1 MFENALFAII
11 SHFKGVN
18 IPFVFGLRRCF
29 SATPFII
36 YIYIYFLMI
45 ASNSSRLASIS

>member
-18 IPFVFGLRRCF
+18 VPFVFGLK
-29 SATPFII
+29 ATAKVAF
-36 YIYIYFLMI
+36 
-45 ASNSSRLASIS
+45 

>member
-18 IPFVFGLRRCF
+18 IPFVFGLKGQRSSLPF
-29 SATPFII
+29 FII
-36 YIYIYFLMI
+36 
-45 ASNSSRLASIS
+45 